1 MSETRDMIEQSIGR
15 IFAAHVD
22 RNLLDAAEAQPW
34 GSVQRDLW
42 DTVEQAGF
50 ADVLGAA
57 DRDGEGERAGAHGA
71 GHDTVWSDAY
81 PVFHAL
87 GRYRVP
93 LPLAETA
100 LARALA
106 QGSGLELEAPGPM
119 TLAQIPSS
127 GQKTVNASL
136 AGGDLILSGTLQ
148 SVPWARMARRIVVAV
163 QLDGRSLIGLI
174 DPEQAGLTIEPG
186 ANLAGEPRD
195 VVRLDA
201 CRCVSFAHADASL
214 PLEPVAVCGALARAA
229 MMAGAVE
236 SILAESV
243 QYANERV
250 QFGRPIGKF
259 QAIQQ
264 SIAVLAGEAT
274 SAQCASA
281 AGFEGARP
289 WPGRFDAAVAKI
301 RAGQA
306 AGLAAGIAHQVHG
319 AIGFTWEHTL
329 HYATQRLWSWRSEFG
344 AESAW
349 AQELGHQ
356 AIGRGAARFWE
367 DMTARQL

>member
-50 ADVLGAA
+50 ADVLSAA

-236 SILAESV
+236 SILAESL

-306 AGLAAGIAHQVHG
+306 AGVAAGIAHQVHG

>member
-1 MSETRDMIEQSIGR
+1 MSETRDMIEESIGR
-15 IFAAHVD
+15 IFAEHVD
-22 RNLLDAAEAQPW
+22 RKLLDAAEAEPW
-34 GSVQRDLW
+34 GSAQQRLW
-42 DTVEQAGF
+42 ETVEEAGF
-50 ADVLGAA
+50 ADVLNAA
-57 DRDGEGERAGAHGA
+57 ERGGEGSA
-71 GHDTVWSDAY
+71 GHAAEHDMVWRDAY

-100 LARALA
+100 IARALA
-106 QGSGLELEAPGPM
+106 QGSGLAVDVGGPM
-119 TLAQIPSS
+119 TLAQLSSS
-127 GQKTVNASL
+127 GETTASAAL
-136 AGGDLILSGTLQ
+136 VGGELVLSGVLP
-148 SVPWARMARRIVVAV
+148 SVPWARMAKRIVVAV
-163 QLDGRSLIGLI
+163 RLDGRSLIGLL
-174 DPEQAGLTIEPG
+174 DPERTGMTIEHG

-195 VVRLDA
+195 LVRFDA

-214 PLEPVAVCGALARAA
+214 PAEPVKVCGALGRAA

-243 QYANERV
+243 QYANERI

-264 SIAVLAGEAT
+264 SIATLAGEAT

-306 AGLAAGIAHQVHG
+306 AGAAASIAHQVHG

-344 AESAW
+344 AESEW
-349 AQELGHQ
+349 AQELGQQ

-367 DMTARQL
+367 DMTAR